1 MNRDQLHQVAVEQRL
16 TKLGVV
22 LFSPVV
28 ICSVCRSIVSL
39 HHLLSNRTYYQD
51 QVVDIGAVL
60 ILLLKANTVTA

>member
-28 ICSVCRSIVSL
+28 ICIVCRSIVSL
-39 HHLLSNRTYYQD
+39 HHLLSSRMYYQD